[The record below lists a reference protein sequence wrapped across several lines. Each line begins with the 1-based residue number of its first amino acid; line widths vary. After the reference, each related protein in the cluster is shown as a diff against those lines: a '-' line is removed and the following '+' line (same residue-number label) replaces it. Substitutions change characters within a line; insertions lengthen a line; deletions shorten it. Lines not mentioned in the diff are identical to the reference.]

1 MQSRIKERTKRSTAD
16 YACRHDMRPDIMKL
30 TLFHVPVR
38 YRVLFRFTRHATP
51 PFLRS
56 FSLLPA
62 ALPAY
67 PVPPA

>member
-38 YRVLFRFTRHATP
+38 YRVLFRFACHATP

-56 FSLLPA
+56 FFLLPA